1 MIQDKELRGFDQ
13 RSNQP
18 SPSFAWV
25 KSFVLQTEKLR
36 PGRRGVWF
44 RVTGEFREMAGG
56 WESREGER
64 KTNRRRKGRRTWER
78 SHLVKLRGPCI
89 FCWRAAQKKKKFSG
103 YRSLLQCSQAHAPL
117 LHLCYKQNR
126 LGSRKHTDPIPR
138 DSDEIGVGWGPG
150 IRIFISSSGDPN
162 LKPRLKITDIKDL
175 LFRPWGWG
183 WWCVIL
189 I

>member
-89 FCWRAAQKKKKFSG
+89 FCWRAAQKKKKN
-103 YRSLLQCSQAHAPL
+103 SLDTEACCSAH
-117 LHLCYKQNR
+117 
-126 LGSRKHTDPIPR
+126 KHTHHFSTSATHRIAWAAVNTLTP
-138 DSDEIGVGWGPG
+138 SPG
-150 IRIFISSSGDPN
+150 ILMKLVWGEARVSGFLSPPQET
-162 LKPRLKITDIKDL
+162 LI
-175 LFRPWGWG
+175 WSQGWKS
-183 WWCVIL
+183 L
-189 I
+189 T